1 MIRKKYKIHYFNE
14 FFLMLILLSIYES
27 AKNIEVRL
35 GYVRYL
41 LYLHYIYSLYLF
53 LPYLII
59 SHEYIFESHSSYY
72 WGKEES
78 LLNDFILKQ

>member
-14 FFLMLILLSIYES
+14 FFLMLILLNIYM
-27 AKNIEVRL
+27 KEVRL

-59 SHEYIFESHSSYY
+59 SHEYNIRESFKLLL
-72 WGKEES
+72 GKRGIPVE
-78 LLNDFILKQ
+78 

>member
-14 FFLMLILLSIYES
+14 FFLMLILLNIYM
-27 AKNIEVRL
+27 KEVRL

-41 LYLHYIYSLYLF
+41 LYLHYIYSLYLL